1 MPYLNKIQPGKLAV
15 KASWFVSVR
24 DRIEEIAPEAGQCIV
39 IKQQVEKTVI
49 GVDIDCLKS
58 NLGLNEITLNV
69 CENGEPATLIVYGP
83 EGQ

>member
-15 KASWFVSVR
+15 KASWFASVR
-24 DRIEEIAPEAGQCIV
+24 DRIEEIVPEAGQCIK
-39 IKQQVEKTVI
+39 ITPQTEKTVI
-49 GVDIDCLKS
+49 GVDIACVKA